1 MKIKV
6 EVIKEFTYEKNFKE
20 LKNIVRKIS
29 SKNKE
34 GCLYLGD
41 TFECPEETAKY
52 FLNEENSIYLKD
64 KDGKNNPK
72 GVAFVRTAEVIV
84 DEEKPKTK
92 KKTTLNKR
100 KSLDK

>member
-34 GCLYLGD
+34 GYLYLGD
-41 TFECPEETAKY
+41 IFECKEETAKY
-52 FLNEENSIYLKD
+52 FLNEEGY
-64 KDGKNNPK
+64 KNPANIP
-72 GVAFVRTAEVIV
+72 FIRIIEVVV
-84 DEEKPKTK
+84 DEEKPKIR

>member
-1 MKIKV
+1 MKMKV

-34 GCLYLGD
+34 GYLYLGD
-41 TFECPEETAKY
+41 TFECPEEIAKY
-52 FLNEENSIYLKD
+52 FLNEEGY
-64 KDGKNNPK
+64 KNPANIP
-72 GVAFVRTAEVIV
+72 FIRIIEVVV
-84 DEEKPKTK
+84 DEEKPKTR